1 MSGEAGLLV
10 VAGQGHIGLLIAMR
24 AVSAGFTVVGVDID
38 AVRVWSLKDGKSYV
52 DDVPDSEVRWALN
65 SGRYLPTDRYDDAD
79 GFDAAIITVP
89 VPLRGTAPDLNR
101 IEAAAGGLAPHLR
114 AGATVVLES
123 TAHPGTTEEVVVPL
137 LERGSGLVAG
147 TDFFA
152 GYSPQR
158 IEPGNTRWTLVNTPK
173 VVSGID
179 ADSLAAVTD
188 LYGRLVETTIPVST
202 PRTAELTTLLE
213 NAFRHVN
220 IALVNEIAMFAHQ
233 LDIDVWE
240 AIEAAASKPFGYLPF
255 TPGPGAGGH
264 CLPVD
269 PGKLTWR
276 ARHDLD
282 RDFRFVALANDINDR
297 MPEYVLHR
305 LARTLG
311 RHRKPLDGA
320 TIILLGLAH
329 RANSGE
335 LTDSPVLR
343 LVDLLHKRGVIVHVV
358 DSHVEP
364 HRCPPGV
371 KLIELSERQLR
382 DADGVLLLTDHDDID
397 YPMVESSA
405 RWVLDTRH
413 RLRGDRVEHL

>member
-1 MSGEAGLLV
+1 MNGDEGVLV
-10 VAGQGHIGLLIAMR
+10 VAGQGQVGLPIAMR
-24 AVSAGFTVVGVDID
+24 AVSTGFTVVGVDLD
-38 AVRVWSLKDGKSYV
+38 AVRVWSLKDGNSYV
-52 DDVPDSEVRWALN
+52 DDVPDGELRWALN

-79 GFDAAIITVP
+79 GFDAAIIAVP
-89 VPLRGTAPDLNR
+89 APLRGTVANLSC

-123 TAHPGTTEEVVVPL
+123 TTCPGTTEELVVPL

-152 GYSPQR
+152 GYSPHR
-158 IEPGNTRWTLVNTPK
+158 TEPGNARWTLVNTPK

-179 ADSLAAVTD
+179 ADSLAAVSD
-188 LYGRLVETTIPVST
+188 LYGRLVETTIPVSS
-202 PRTAELTTLLE
+202 PRVAELTTLLE

-240 AIEAAASKPFGYLPF
+240 AIEAAGSKPFGYLPF

-269 PGKLTWR
+269 PSRLTWH
-276 ARHDLD
+276 ARHDPD

-297 MPEYVLHR
+297 MPEYVLYR
-305 LARTLG
+305 LAGALG
-311 RHRKPLDGA
+311 RDRKQLAGA
-320 TIILLGLAH
+320 TIVLLGLAH
-329 RANSGE
+329 RANTGE
-335 LTDSPVLR
+335 LTESPALT
-343 LVDLLHKRGVIVHVV
+343 LIDLLHERGATVHVV

-371 KLIELSERQLR
+371 KLVELSEQHLR
-382 DADGVLLLTDHDDID
+382 DADGVVLLTDHEDID